1 MRRKAILII
10 HGFAGGTYDEENLA
24 NVLEFVKNFDVFSFT
39 LPGHES
45 RKDKATREDW
55 INSARSH
62 IEMLI
67 NHGYKDIYV
76 IGHSMGGVIAS
87 IVASEYKEVKKL
99 VLAAAAFQYLNSY
112 ESKLNVRELMGLIK
126 TNVSDYSAEEIYSR
140 FLKMPLNSLKE
151 FMSIVKE
158 NQDVVRNINI
168 PTLIIHGSK
177 DKLVPLSSST
187 YIYDNIKSK
196 NKYLYKV
203 KRINHDVFNNDRQTE
218 VCDLIVKFL
227 KTKFYFDTFFKKEI

>member
-1 MRRKAILII
+1 MKRKAILII

-24 NVLEFVKNFDVFSFT
+24 NTLEFIKNFDVFSFT

-55 INSARSH
+55 IESARSH
-62 IEMLI
+62 VEMLI

-112 ESKLNVRELMGLIK
+112 ENKLNVKELVSLIK
-126 TNVSDYSAEEIYSR
+126 TNVNDYSAEEIYSR
-140 FLKMPLNSLKE
+140 FLKMPINALKE
-151 FMSIVKE
+151 FMNIVKE
-158 NQDVVRNINI
+158 NQDVVKNINV

-177 DKLVPLSSST
+177 DKLVPFSSST

-203 KRINHDVFNNDRQTE
+203 KKINHDVFNNDRQTE
-218 VCDLIVKFL
+218 VCNIIVKFL
-227 KTKFYFDTFFKKEI
+227 KTKFYLENSFKKEI